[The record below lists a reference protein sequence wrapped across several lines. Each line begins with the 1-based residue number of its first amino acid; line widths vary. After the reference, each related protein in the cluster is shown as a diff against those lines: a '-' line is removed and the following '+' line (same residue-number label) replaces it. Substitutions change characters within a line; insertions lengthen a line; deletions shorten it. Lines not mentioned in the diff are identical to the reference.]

1 MTTPKTKSGKT
12 ANDFHIPPKLLQQ
25 DRDLVNLILGSESMD
40 DDERQYWFNLYSMMN
55 AEQVGKL
62 RDILT
67 REREKL
73 AEIDARYG
81 KKRKP
86 QLECGADSG
95 AQREDAAGA
104 GKKASRAGSTRARSA
119 KKRTAQ
125 RQYFKRVG
133 RFVGLGLAGGWILDR
148 LPRRK
153 K

>member
-1 MTTPKTKSGKT
+1 MTIPKTKSGKT

-86 QLECGADSG
+86 QLSA
-95 AQREDAAGA
+95 AQI
-104 GKKASRAGSTRARSA
+104 RARNA
-119 KKRTAQ
+119 KMQQEREKKQAE
-125 RQYFKRVG
+125 
-133 RFVGLGLAGGWILDR
+133 LARREHEARKSEQHSDSILKELED
-148 LPRRK
+148 L
-153 K
+153 